1 MNQVYTVLLILTDGE
16 IHDMEQTKDLI
27 VEASVLPISIIIVGI
42 GEADFTSMEIL
53 DGDKGITNSKGQ
65 KGMRDLVQFVPF
77 RNLKG
82 NPELLA

>member
-1 MNQVYTVLLILTDGE
+1 MILTDGE
-16 IHDMEQTKDLI
+16 IHDMEQTKNLI

-53 DGDKGITNSKGQ
+53 DGDNGIINSKGQ
-65 KGMRDLVQFVPF
+65 KGMRDLVQFVQF
-77 RNLKG
+77 RNFKG